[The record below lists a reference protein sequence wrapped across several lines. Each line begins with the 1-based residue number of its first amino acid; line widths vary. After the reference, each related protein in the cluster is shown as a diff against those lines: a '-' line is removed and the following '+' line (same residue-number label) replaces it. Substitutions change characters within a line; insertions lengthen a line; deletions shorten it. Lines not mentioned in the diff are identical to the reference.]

1 MIGKKLIF
9 LAIVAGILMMQL
21 APAFTRHTGTGGT
34 GDDDDEET
42 AMTTQLDLNCVFNSI
57 IQGLFT
63 FGTQILEAVGN
74 CVTICDSGV
83 GPCSACFAVNFPAP
97 PIIPSCLMNSTAS

>member
-21 APAFTRHTGTGGT
+21 APAFARHTGTGGT

-42 AMTTQLDLNCVFNSI
+42 AMTPQLDLACLFNF
-57 IQGLFT
+57 GLQAFFT
-63 FGTQILEAVGN
+63 FVTQVLTAVGA
-74 CVTICDSGV
+74 CVPTCDTGV
-83 GPCSACFAVNFPAP
+83 GPCFACFATNFPAP
-97 PIIPSCLMNSTAS
+97 PTIPDCTVNGTA